1 MRLDEA
7 EVKCYWKKLTG
18 LNENDQVNLLFLF
31 ILLMTMKLLLQ
42 GRNIC
47 LADMICAFDAEV
59 LTRRFEKMVYRFVQD
74 AVDDIEGQKMTKQ
87 KKSVE
92 ELSWITAFLKN
103 LNTVYLQR
111 SSISEQAEHYL
122 CALYIG
128 MESENK
134 YLEWRNLI
142 REDINAR
149 LKKGSIGS
157 GQSLED
163 FLFTCGQ
170 PLSADT
176 KNRFYDAVV
185 ILKTYVTKCQQ
196 YYQIFSQGEVD
207 ELLGMLAEFNCR
219 KKTADQIRGL
229 YRATFGSKESFRA
242 DARLI
247 LGYLKN
253 ADIRNKIY
261 DIMVQKECWNTWE
274 MASA

>member
-1 MRLDEA
+1 
-7 EVKCYWKKLTG
+7 
-18 LNENDQVNLLFLF
+18 
-31 ILLMTMKLLLQ
+31 
-42 GRNIC
+42 
-47 LADMICAFDAEV
+47 
-59 LTRRFEKMVYRFVQD
+59 MVYRFVQD

-229 YRATFGSKESFRA
+229 HRATFGSKESFRA